1 MAPGRT
7 VIRARAPLRLALAGD
22 GTDFSPYCDEFGGAV
37 LNVTIDRY
45 AYAFLEPSEDGRVH
59 FAARDLGIEESF
71 SPDPRLLRTAQLAM
85 HSGVYRRMMANAK
98 GEARRP
104 LRVTTCADAPPG
116 SGLGASSALMVA
128 LVEAFRALLGLP
140 LGRYD
145 LAHLAAEIERGD
157 PGLEGGRQD
166 HYAAAFGG
174 VNFIEFLGA
183 DRVIVNPLPLER
195 SVLNELE
202 ASLVT
207 CSTGATRRSPALI
220 QEQQRR
226 MAVPGSAALA
236 ALHQRKADAIE
247 MKQAL
252 VRGEI
257 RRMAEI
263 LNRAWEAKK
272 RTAAG
277 TSTQQIDDLYETA
290 LSQGALAGKVS
301 GAGGG
306 GVLIFIV
313 PPHQRSTLIRA
324 LNEAGAQAAGPHFT
338 TEGAE
343 SWSAPG
349 DA

>member
-1 MAPGRT
+1 
-7 VIRARAPLRLALAGD
+7 
-22 GTDFSPYCDEFGGAV
+22 
-37 LNVTIDRY
+37 
-45 AYAFLEPSEDGRVH
+45 
-59 FAARDLGIEESF
+59 
-71 SPDPRLLRTAQLAM
+71 
-85 HSGVYRRMMANAK
+85 MMANAK
-98 GEARRP
+98 GEARQP
-104 LRVTTCADAPPG
+104 LRVTTYADMPPG
-116 SGLGASSALMVA
+116 SGLGASSSLMVA

-157 PGLEGGRQD
+157 LGLAGGRQG

-174 VNFIEFLGA
+174 ANFIEFLAG
-183 DRVIVNPLPLER
+183 DRAIVNPLPVER

-207 CSTGATRRSPALI
+207 CCAGVSRRSQALI
-220 QEQQRR
+220 EEQRRR
-226 MAVPGSAALA
+226 MAVPGSAGLA
-236 ALHQRKADAIE
+236 ALHQLKADAIV

-263 LNRAWEAKK
+263 LTRSWEAKK
-272 RTAAG
+272 RLAAG
-277 TSTQQIDDLYETA
+277 VSTQQIDDLYETA

-306 GVLIFIV
+306 GVVIFIV
-313 PPHQRSTLIRA
+313 PPQQRSTLIRA

-349 DA
+349 EA